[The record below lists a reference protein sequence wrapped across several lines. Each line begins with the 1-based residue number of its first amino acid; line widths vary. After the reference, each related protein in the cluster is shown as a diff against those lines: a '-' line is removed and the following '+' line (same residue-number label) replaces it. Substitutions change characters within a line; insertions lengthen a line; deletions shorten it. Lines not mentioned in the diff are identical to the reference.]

1 MYNDFLVSFIINLIN
16 TVIGYLVSKK
26 YFNSD
31 NSTFYQMIY
40 GTMFIRFMIILSLML
55 FLISYQ
61 YVNMIP
67 FFISFV
73 CFYVLFQA
81 FEISS
86 SCIFTAPLLIDP
98 ILHKKV
104 IVGVNISFCC
114 FFLYR
119 EHFSMRN
126 LKFLGKTYSF

>member
-1 MYNDFLVSFIINLIN
+1 MYNDFLISFTINLIN

-26 YFNSD
+26 YFNAD

-55 FLISYQ
+55 FLISYD
-61 YVNMIP
+61 YVSMVP

-73 CFYVLFQA
+73 CFYVLFQI

-86 SCIFTAPLLIDP
+86 LIKFNREN
-98 ILHKKV
+98 KK
-104 IVGVNISFCC
+104 
-114 FFLYR
+114 
-119 EHFSMRN
+119 
-126 LKFLGKTYSF
+126 

>member
-1 MYNDFLVSFIINLIN
+1 MYNDFLISFIINLIN

-73 CFYVLFQA
+73 CFYVLFQI

-86 SCIFTAPLLIDP
+86 LINFNSEN
-98 ILHKKV
+98 KK
-104 IVGVNISFCC
+104 
-114 FFLYR
+114 
-119 EHFSMRN
+119 
-126 LKFLGKTYSF
+126 

>member
-1 MYNDFLVSFIINLIN
+1 MYNDFLISFIINLIN

-26 YFNSD
+26 YFNAV

-40 GTMFIRFMIILSLML
+40 GTMFLRFMIILSLML
-55 FLISYQ
+55 FLITYQ

-81 FEISS
+81 FEIK
-86 SCIFTAPLLIDP
+86 LLIQ
-98 ILHKKV
+98 LNKENK
-104 IVGVNISFCC
+104 
-114 FFLYR
+114 
-119 EHFSMRN
+119 E
-126 LKFLGKTYSF
+126 

>member
-1 MYNDFLVSFIINLIN
+1 MYNDFLISFIINLIN

-26 YFNSD
+26 YFNSE

-55 FLISYQ
+55 FLITYQ
-61 YVNMIP
+61 YVSMIP

-86 SCIFTAPLLIDP
+86 LIRFNKE
-98 ILHKKV
+98 IKK
-104 IVGVNISFCC
+104 
-114 FFLYR
+114 
-119 EHFSMRN
+119 
-126 LKFLGKTYSF
+126 

>member
-86 SCIFTAPLLIDP
+86 LIRFNKR
-98 ILHKKV
+98 IKK
-104 IVGVNISFCC
+104 
-114 FFLYR
+114 
-119 EHFSMRN
+119 
-126 LKFLGKTYSF
+126 

>member
-1 MYNDFLVSFIINLIN
+1 MYNDFLISFIINLIN

-26 YFNSD
+26 YFNSE

-40 GTMFIRFMIILSLML
+40 GTMFIRFMIILSLMI

-86 SCIFTAPLLIDP
+86 LIRFNKE
-98 ILHKKV
+98 IK
-104 IVGVNISFCC
+104 
-114 FFLYR
+114 R
-119 EHFSMRN
+119 
-126 LKFLGKTYSF
+126 

>member
-1 MYNDFLVSFIINLIN
+1 MYDDFLISFIINLIN

-26 YFNSD
+26 YFNAD

-73 CFYVLFQA
+73 CFYVLFQV

-86 SCIFTAPLLIDP
+86 LIKFNRES
-98 ILHKKV
+98 KK
-104 IVGVNISFCC
+104 
-114 FFLYR
+114 
-119 EHFSMRN
+119 
-126 LKFLGKTYSF
+126 

>member
-1 MYNDFLVSFIINLIN
+1 MCCRLIMYNDFLISFIINLIN

-26 YFNSD
+26 YFNSE

-73 CFYVLFQA
+73 CFYVLFQV

-86 SCIFTAPLLIDP
+86 LIRFNKQ
-98 ILHKKV
+98 IKK
-104 IVGVNISFCC
+104 
-114 FFLYR
+114 
-119 EHFSMRN
+119 
-126 LKFLGKTYSF
+126 

>member
-40 GTMFIRFMIILSLML
+40 GTMFIRFILLLSLIL
-55 FLISYQ
+55 FLIRFG

-73 CFYVLFQA
+73 FFYVLFQA
-81 FEISS
+81 FEINS
-86 SCIFTAPLLIDP
+86 LIQFNRQS
-98 ILHKKV
+98 KK
-104 IVGVNISFCC
+104 
-114 FFLYR
+114 
-119 EHFSMRN
+119 
-126 LKFLGKTYSF
+126 

>member
-1 MYNDFLVSFIINLIN
+1 MNNDFLISFTINLIN

-26 YFNSD
+26 YFNSG

-40 GTMFIRFMIILSLML
+40 GTMFIRFIVILSLIL
-55 FLISYQ
+55 FLINYQ

-73 CFYVLFQA
+73 CFYVLFQV

-86 SCIFTAPLLIDP
+86 LIRFN
-98 ILHKKV
+98 KENRK
-104 IVGVNISFCC
+104 
-114 FFLYR
+114 
-119 EHFSMRN
+119 
-126 LKFLGKTYSF
+126 

>member
-31 NSTFYQMIY
+31 NSTFYKMVY

-86 SCIFTAPLLIDP
+86 LIRFNKE
-98 ILHKKV
+98 IKK
-104 IVGVNISFCC
+104 
-114 FFLYR
+114 
-119 EHFSMRN
+119 
-126 LKFLGKTYSF
+126 

>member
-1 MYNDFLVSFIINLIN
+1 MYNDFLISFIINLIN

-86 SCIFTAPLLIDP
+86 LIRFNKE
-98 ILHKKV
+98 IKK
-104 IVGVNISFCC
+104 
-114 FFLYR
+114 
-119 EHFSMRN
+119 
-126 LKFLGKTYSF
+126 

>member
-1 MYNDFLVSFIINLIN
+1 MYNDFLISFIINLIN
-16 TVIGYLVSKK
+16 AVIGYLVSKK
-26 YFNSD
+26 YFNAD

-55 FLISYQ
+55 FLISYN

-73 CFYVLFQA
+73 CFYVLFQI

-86 SCIFTAPLLIDP
+86 LIKFNRES
-98 ILHKKV
+98 KK
-104 IVGVNISFCC
+104 
-114 FFLYR
+114 
-119 EHFSMRN
+119 
-126 LKFLGKTYSF
+126 

>member
-1 MYNDFLVSFIINLIN
+1 MNKNFIRFLIFLFVILVIGSSLTFVLWPNYQYDFLISFIINLIN
-16 TVIGYLVSKK
+16 VMIGYLVSKK

-55 FLISYQ
+55 FLINYQ

-73 CFYVLFQA
+73 CLYVLFQA
-81 FEISS
+81 FEIKS
-86 SCIFTAPLLIDP
+86 LI
-98 ILHKKV
+98 ILNNKNKK
-104 IVGVNISFCC
+104 
-114 FFLYR
+114 
-119 EHFSMRN
+119 
-126 LKFLGKTYSF
+126 

>member
-55 FLISYQ
+55 FLISYD

-73 CFYVLFQA
+73 CFYVLFQI

-86 SCIFTAPLLIDP
+86 LINFNSEN
-98 ILHKKV
+98 KK
-104 IVGVNISFCC
+104 
-114 FFLYR
+114 
-119 EHFSMRN
+119 
-126 LKFLGKTYSF
+126 

>member
-1 MYNDFLVSFIINLIN
+1 MYDDFLISFIINLIN

-40 GTMFIRFMIILSLML
+40 GMMFIRFMIILSLML
-55 FLISYQ
+55 FLMHYQ

-73 CFYVLFQA
+73 CFYVLFQV
-81 FEISS
+81 FEINSL
-86 SCIFTAPLLIDP
+86 ILLN
-98 ILHKKV
+98 KK
-104 IVGVNISFCC
+104 N
-114 FFLYR
+114 
-119 EHFSMRN
+119 
-126 LKFLGKTYSF
+126 KK

>member
-1 MYNDFLVSFIINLIN
+1 MYNDFLISFTINLIN

-55 FLISYQ
+55 FLISYD

-73 CFYVLFQA
+73 CFYVLFQI

-86 SCIFTAPLLIDP
+86 LIRFNRG
-98 ILHKKV
+98 IKK
-104 IVGVNISFCC
+104 
-114 FFLYR
+114 
-119 EHFSMRN
+119 
-126 LKFLGKTYSF
+126 

>member
-1 MYNDFLVSFIINLIN
+1 MYNDFLISFIINLIN

-40 GTMFIRFMIILSLML
+40 GTMFLRFMIILSLML

-86 SCIFTAPLLIDP
+86 LIRFNKE
-98 ILHKKV
+98 IKK
-104 IVGVNISFCC
+104 
-114 FFLYR
+114 
-119 EHFSMRN
+119 
-126 LKFLGKTYSF
+126 

>member
-1 MYNDFLVSFIINLIN
+1 MYNDFLISFIINLIN

-26 YFNSD
+26 YFNAD

-86 SCIFTAPLLIDP
+86 LIRFNKE
-98 ILHKKV
+98 IK
-104 IVGVNISFCC
+104 
-114 FFLYR
+114 R
-119 EHFSMRN
+119 
-126 LKFLGKTYSF
+126 

>member
-1 MYNDFLVSFIINLIN
+1 MYNDFLISFIINLIN

-40 GTMFIRFMIILSLML
+40 GTMFIRFMILLSLML
-55 FLISYQ
+55 FLMNYQ

-73 CFYVLFQA
+73 CFYVLFQV
-81 FEISS
+81 FEINSL
-86 SCIFTAPLLIDP
+86 ILLN
-98 ILHKKV
+98 KK
-104 IVGVNISFCC
+104 N
-114 FFLYR
+114 
-119 EHFSMRN
+119 
-126 LKFLGKTYSF
+126 KK

>member
-1 MYNDFLVSFIINLIN
+1 MYGDFLIAFIINLIN

-26 YFNSD
+26 YFNSE

-73 CFYVLFQA
+73 CFYVLFQV

-86 SCIFTAPLLIDP
+86 LIRFNKQ
-98 ILHKKV
+98 IKK
-104 IVGVNISFCC
+104 
-114 FFLYR
+114 
-119 EHFSMRN
+119 
-126 LKFLGKTYSF
+126 

>member
-1 MYNDFLVSFIINLIN
+1 MYNDFLISFIINLIN

-40 GTMFIRFMIILSLML
+40 GTMFIRFMVILSLIL
-55 FLISYQ
+55 LLINFD
-61 YVNMIP
+61 YVNMVP

-86 SCIFTAPLLIDP
+86 LIRFNREN
-98 ILHKKV
+98 KK
-104 IVGVNISFCC
+104 
-114 FFLYR
+114 
-119 EHFSMRN
+119 
-126 LKFLGKTYSF
+126 